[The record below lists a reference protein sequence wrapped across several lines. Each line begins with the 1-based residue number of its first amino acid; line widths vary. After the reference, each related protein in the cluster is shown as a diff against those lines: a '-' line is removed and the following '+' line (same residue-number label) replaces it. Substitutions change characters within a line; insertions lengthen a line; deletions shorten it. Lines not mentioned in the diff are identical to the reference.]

1 MRDTAAVPSLWME
14 GVLPHSEE
22 TSAGEHALLRGHGMT
37 WFKFPLHVVHLQS
50 CLVTGP
56 VAVAYLELPVE
67 AMDMILGNNLAG
79 R

>member
-1 MRDTAAVPSLWME
+1 ME
-14 GVLPHSEE
+14 GVLPLSEE
-22 TSAGEHALLRGHGMT
+22 TSAGEHALVRGHGMT

-56 VAVAYLELPVE
+56 VAVDIHPELPVE
-67 AMDMILGNNLAG
+67 AADMILRNDLAG